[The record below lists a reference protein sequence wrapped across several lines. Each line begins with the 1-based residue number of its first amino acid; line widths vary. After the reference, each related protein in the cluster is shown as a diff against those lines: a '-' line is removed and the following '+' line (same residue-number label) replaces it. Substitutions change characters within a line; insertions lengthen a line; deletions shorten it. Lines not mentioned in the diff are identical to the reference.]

1 MSEQL
6 IFDFPFKRSYL
17 SQDFYVSENNVNAYK
32 LIESW
37 PNWSS
42 KFINIFGPKGCGKTH
57 LINILKNKIHCA
69 LVQASKAD
77 SKVLLK
83 YKIKECL
90 IIDDFQNQVDEK
102 LLYSITNMGFQD
114 NKYLIISS
122 SVPLKNFN
130 VKLKDLR
137 SRFTSFVEVGIDL
150 PTDDLLRVIL
160 TKNFSDKQIEITKKN
175 IEYILKNID
184 RSYEKVNLFTNSV
197 DNLSLTKAKP
207 INLSLIKKV
216 LKELKFKNE

>member
-17 SQDFYVSENNVNAYK
+17 SQDFYVSENNINAYK

-42 KFINIFGPKGCGKTH
+42 RFINIFGPKGCGKTH
-57 LINILKNKIHCA
+57 LINILKSKIECT
-69 LVQASKAD
+69 LSPASTID

-83 YKIKECL
+83 YKVKECL
-90 IIDDFQNQVDEK
+90 IIDDFKNEIDEK
-102 LLYSITNMGFQD
+102 LLYTITNMGFQD

-122 SVPLKNFN
+122 LIPLKSFK
-130 VKLKDLR
+130 VKLKDLS

-160 TKNFSDKQIEITKKN
+160 TKNFSDKQISITKKN
-175 IEYILKNID
+175 VEYILKNID

-197 DNLSLTKAKP
+197 DNLSLAKAKP

-216 LKELKFKNE
+216 LKELKF

>member
-6 IFDFPFKRSYL
+6 IFNFPFKRTYL
-17 SQDFYVSENNVNAYK
+17 SQDFYVSENNINAYK

-42 KFINIFGPKGCGKTH
+42 RFVNIFGPKGCGKTH
-57 LINILKNKIHCA
+57 LINILKDKIENV
-69 LVQASKAD
+69 LISSSKVD
-77 SKVLLK
+77 SKILLK
-83 YKIKECL
+83 YKVKECL
-90 IIDDFQNQVDEK
+90 IIDDFRNEIDEK
-102 LLYSITNMGFQD
+102 LLYTITNMGFQD

-122 SVPLKNFN
+122 LIPLKKFN
-130 VKLKDLR
+130 VKLKDLS
-137 SRFTSFVEVGIDL
+137 SRLSSFLEIGIDL

-184 RSYEKVNLFTNSV
+184 RSYDKVNLFTNSV
-197 DNLSLTKAKP
+197 DNLSLAKAQP
-207 INLSLIKKV
+207 IKLNLIKKV
-216 LKELKFKNE
+216 LKDLKF

>member
-42 KFINIFGPKGCGKTH
+42 RFINIFGPRGCGKTH
-57 LINILKNKIHCA
+57 LINILKSKIECIF
-69 LVQASKAD
+69 LPESKID
-77 SKVLLK
+77 SDVLLK
-83 YKIKECL
+83 YKVKECL
-90 IIDDFQNQVDEK
+90 IIDDFKNEIDEK
-102 LLYSITNMGFQD
+102 LLYTITNMGFQD
-114 NKYLIISS
+114 NKYLIVSS
-122 SVPLKNFN
+122 LIPLKNFK
-130 VKLKDLR
+130 VKLKDLS
-137 SRFTSFVEVGIDL
+137 SRFTSFLEIGIDL

-160 TKNFSDKQIEITKKN
+160 TKNFSDKQISVTKKN
-175 IEYILKNID
+175 VEYILKNID

-197 DNLSLTKAKP
+197 DNLSLEKAQP

-216 LKELKFKNE
+216 LKELKF

>member
-6 IFDFPFKRSYL
+6 IFNFPFKRSYL
-17 SQDFYVSENNVNAYK
+17 SQDFYVSENNINAFK
-32 LIESW
+32 LLESW
-37 PNWSS
+37 PNWSGR
-42 KFINIFGPKGCGKTH
+42 FINIFGPKGCGKTH
-57 LINILKNKIHCA
+57 LVNILKNKIESV
-69 LVQASKAD
+69 LISASKVD

-83 YKIKECL
+83 YKVKECL
-90 IIDDFQNQVDEK
+90 IIDDFKNEIDEK
-102 LLYSITNMGFQD
+102 LFYTITNMGSQD
-114 NKYLIISS
+114 NKYLIVSS
-122 SVPLKNFN
+122 LVPLKSFK
-130 VKLKDLR
+130 VKLKDLS

-184 RSYEKVNLFTNSV
+184 RSYEKVNLFTNLV
-197 DNLSLTKAKP
+197 DNLSLTKGKA

-216 LKELKFKNE
+216 LKELKF

>member
-17 SQDFYVSENNVNAYK
+17 SQDFYVSENNINAYK

-42 KFINIFGPKGCGKTH
+42 RFINIFGPKGCGKTH
-57 LINILKNKIHCA
+57 LINILKSKIECI
-69 LVQASKAD
+69 LFPASTID

-83 YKIKECL
+83 YKVKECL
-90 IIDDFQNQVDEK
+90 IIDDFKNEVDEK
-102 LLYSITNMGFQD
+102 LLYTITNMGFQD

-122 SVPLKNFN
+122 LIPLKSFK
-130 VKLKDLR
+130 VKLKDLS

-160 TKNFSDKQIEITKKN
+160 TKNFSDKQISITKKILN
-175 IEYILKNID
+175 IY
-184 RSYEKVNLFTNSV
+184 
-197 DNLSLTKAKP
+197 
-207 INLSLIKKV
+207 
-216 LKELKFKNE
+216 

>member
-6 IFDFPFKRSYL
+6 IFNFPFKRSYL
-17 SQDFYVSENNVNAYK
+17 SQDFYVSENNINAFK

-37 PNWSS
+37 PNWSG

-57 LINILKNKIHCA
+57 LVNILKNKIESV
-69 LVQASKAD
+69 LIPASKVD

-83 YKIKECL
+83 YKVKECL
-90 IIDDFQNQVDEK
+90 IIDDFKNEIDEK
-102 LLYSITNMGFQD
+102 LFYTITNMGSQD
-114 NKYLIISS
+114 NKYLIVSS
-122 SVPLKNFN
+122 LVPLKSFK
-130 VKLKDLR
+130 VKLKDLS

-184 RSYEKVNLFTNSV
+184 RSYEKVNLFTNLV
-197 DNLSLTKAKP
+197 DNLSLTKGKA

-216 LKELKFKNE
+216 LKELKF

>member
-6 IFDFPFKRSYL
+6 IFNFPFKRSYL
-17 SQDFYVSENNVNAYK
+17 SQDFYVSENNINAFK

-37 PNWSS
+37 PNWSGR
-42 KFINIFGPKGCGKTH
+42 FINIFGPKGCGKTH
-57 LINILKNKIHCA
+57 LVNILKNKIESV
-69 LVQASKAD
+69 LIPASKVD

-83 YKIKECL
+83 YKVKECL
-90 IIDDFQNQVDEK
+90 IIDDFKNEIDEK
-102 LLYSITNMGFQD
+102 LFYTITNMGSQD
-114 NKYLIISS
+114 NKYLIVSS
-122 SVPLKNFN
+122 LVPLKSFK
-130 VKLKDLR
+130 VKLKDLS

-184 RSYEKVNLFTNSV
+184 RSYEKVNLFTNLV
-197 DNLSLTKAKP
+197 DNLSLTKGKA

-216 LKELKFKNE
+216 LKELKF

>member
-6 IFDFPFKRSYL
+6 IFNFPFKRSYL
-17 SQDFYVSENNVNAYK
+17 SQDFYVSENNINAYK

-42 KFINIFGPKGCGKTH
+42 RFVNIFGPKGCGKTH
-57 LINILKNKIHCA
+57 LINILKDKIENV
-69 LVQASKAD
+69 LISSSKVD
-77 SKVLLK
+77 SKILLK
-83 YKIKECL
+83 YKVKECL
-90 IIDDFQNQVDEK
+90 IIDDFKNEIDEK
-102 LLYSITNMGFQD
+102 LLYTITNMGFQD

-122 SVPLKNFN
+122 LIPLKKFN
-130 VKLKDLR
+130 VKLNDLR
-137 SRFTSFVEVGIDL
+137 SRFSSFLEIGIDL
-150 PTDDLLRVIL
+150 PTDELLRVIL

-197 DNLSLTKAKP
+197 DNLSLAKAQP
-207 INLSLIKKV
+207 IKLNLIKKV
-216 LKELKFKNE
+216 LKDLKF

>member
-6 IFDFPFKRSYL
+6 ILNFPFKRSYL
-17 SQDFYVSENNVNAYK
+17 SQDFYVSENNINAYK

-42 KFINIFGPKGCGKTH
+42 RFINIFGPKGCGKTH
-57 LINILKNKIHCA
+57 LLNIIQSKI
-69 LVQASKAD
+69 D
-77 SKVLLK
+77 SVLMPATNVDTKTMLK
-83 YKIKECL
+83 YKVKECL
-90 IIDDFQNQVDEK
+90 IIDDFKNEINEN
-102 LLYSITNMGFQD
+102 LLYSVVNMGFQD

-122 SVPLKNFN
+122 LIPLKSFK
-130 VKLKDLR
+130 VKLDDLS

-160 TKNFSDKQIEITKKN
+160 TKNFSEKQIKITKKN

-184 RSYEKVNLFTNSV
+184 RSYEKINLFTNMV
-197 DNLSLTKAKP
+197 DNLSLTKGKP
-207 INLSLIKKV
+207 INLNLIKKV
-216 LKELKFKNE
+216 LKELSS